1 MLHRFGSD
9 GSNYESPGFRGGT
22 ALRHLTGPRPSLFAS
37 TLLAG
42 LLLFAVPAH
51 AAVQPPPLLRQ
62 FCNTGSGAGQCEIP
76 IGVAADPTSG
86 DIYVADQQGRRIEKF
101 TAWGDFL
108 RAWGWDVVAE
118 GPDNQ
123 PPRNQIERL
132 DVDATA
138 GSFTLFTVAGGNH
151 ESGPI
156 PFDASAAQL
165 KDALEEANPPY
176 AGIKGEDL
184 NVTGPDGGPW
194 TVEFTGELANVTVP
208 RFEPINSTL
217 SGAAAS
223 VTATP
228 LQLGGSFEICVPA
241 LGDLCKAGQNT
252 PAAGG
257 LGGPQGLALD
267 SVGDL
272 YVTDRP
278 NSRVEKFSPDGQ
290 FLLTFGGEVNAT
302 AVALREEQEANSEPI
317 TVTEA
322 QENLCTAAS
331 GDTCQAGTEGSG
343 QGQFGFW
350 KLGAYVAVDTNL
362 TATSADDILYV
373 GDQGRLQEFDPE
385 GHYLADLPDPDHVI
399 EDGGTVNSLALDQ
412 TSGAVYLGFFKPE
425 SAATSKPDIHKLD
438 DAGEQ
443 LCAIEAHNPTAV
455 AVAADGSVYLV
466 AGVASS
472 TEPREIERFDSS
484 CGGKELLFEKELGL
498 TEDTNQFSVGTGI
511 NPTGIATSS
520 ACGIEGT
527 DLLISNPDQFD
538 SFVKLFGPPPQDLA
552 PPCSKP
558 AEVPPSIE
566 SSSATS
572 VGSEGASVR
581 ARIDPNFWPDTAYHA
596 AYATAQCIAA
606 EGWSGSCV
614 TDQPASGDLLLTETV
629 ASGALAT
636 KSLFLGSSQPLTPD
650 TDYEF
655 RFFAHSSGG
664 GPTEGPLG
672 TFHTYPLPAPAKA
685 DCPNQAF
692 RIGPSAALPDCRA
705 YELVSPPQKNGGE
718 VLTPVEGL
726 TEAAT
731 DGDSLTFASTTAFS
745 EPQAAPLYNQYLS
758 QREADGWSTRSI
770 SPSRTGLA
778 LIEKEELVT
787 LYKLFSDD
795 LCSGWLLQDTDHPLI
810 EGDVPRGV
818 SNLYR
823 RTGLRSGCGAD
834 TYQLLTTVFPPGHD
848 PTVEVPGQSRYY
860 PRVQGASA
868 DGQVSVYRAPGSLT
882 AGSCLP
888 PEHTKENFQVYL
900 SREESPGVPP
910 TLVSVLPDGE
920 AACTHSSVG
929 TAQSSAGAFNTR
941 EDSLYHAVSDDGSRV
956 YWTASQLP
964 VEDETHFNGYSANQT
979 PGTIYL
985 RLNAIQ
991 PQSAFNKKGKCIEAQ
1006 AACTLPVSTEA
1017 EAFAGSHSSR
1027 FLSAAADGSA
1037 AIFSTGDNEP
1047 NKLKTGPQLYEFD
1060 LARALAGEP
1069 ADTLIASHLLGI
1081 LGASSDA
1088 FRVYFLS
1095 TEALEGQGAAG
1106 KPNLYLHTRGAGSTF
1121 IATLGSGASLT
1132 IANSSAVAI
1141 EPYLHT
1147 ARVSPDGSHAAFTSA
1162 DPALAQQVAG
1172 YDNTDAASGR
1182 PDREVYLYDA
1192 EADGGEGKLLCASC
1206 NPAGAAPAG
1215 RLLGGPQNDVW
1226 VAATLPGWVTSTHPG
1241 NVLSTDGS
1249 RLFFESYEALLPRDS
1264 NGRADVYEWEA
1275 AADKSDCLDQ
1285 IGGELYLPASDG
1297 CLSLISSG
1305 QSSLDTRLIDASA
1318 DGRDVFIYTNSSL
1331 LPQDNGFQDV
1341 YDARAGGGFPAP
1353 VPAPPACEGE
1363 ACKGLPAA
1371 PAEVLPAS
1379 ASFHGAGNVS
1389 EAPRHRCHRPRVR
1402 RSGRCVSKRKKRPR
1416 SGRVRRHRHRAAGN
1430 GRSVR

>member
-1 MLHRFGSD
+1 MIVLPIRTRHHRG
-9 GSNYESPGFRGGT
+9 PARA
-22 ALRHLTGPRPSLFAS
+22 ALLALS
-37 TLLAG
+37 LAG
-42 LLLFAVPAH
+42 LL
-51 AAVQPPPLLRQ
+51 AACAPSAARADPPLLRQ
-62 FCNTGSGAGQCEIP
+62 FCNTGAAAGQCEIP
-76 IGVAADPTSG
+76 RGIATDPTSG
-86 DIYVADQQGRRIEKF
+86 DIYVADQAGRRIEKF

-118 GPDNQ
+118 GPD
-123 PPRNQIERL
+123 
-132 DVDATA
+132 DD
-138 GSFTLFTVAGGNH
+138 G
-151 ESGPI
+151 
-156 PFDASAAQL
+156 
-165 KDALEEANPPY
+165 
-176 AGIKGEDL
+176 
-184 NVTGPDGGPW
+184 TG
-194 TVEFTGELANVTVP
+194 
-208 RFEPINSTL
+208 FE
-217 SGAAAS
+217 
-223 VTATP
+223 V
-228 LQLGGSFEICVPA
+228 CVPA
-241 LGDLCKAGQNT
+241 TGDVCKGGLAG
-252 PAAGG
+252 AAGG
-257 LGGPQGLALD
+257 QFDSPGGIALD
-267 SVGDL
+267 SAGDL
-272 YVTDRP
+272 YATDFAGR
-278 NSRVEKFSPDGQ
+278 RVEKFTPEGE
-290 FLLTFGGEVNAT
+290 FLLTFGGQVNAT
-302 AVALREEQEANSEPI
+302 AAAFREEQESKSEPV

-331 GDTCQAGTEGSG
+331 GDTCQAGTQGTG
-343 QGQFGFW
+343 QGQFGAW
-350 KLGAYVAVDTNL
+350 ALGSFVAVDTKQ
-362 TATSADDILYV
+362 TATTADDVIYV
-373 GDQGRLQEFDPE
+373 GDQARVQEFDAD
-385 GHYLADLPDPDHVI
+385 GHYLAGLPDP
-399 EDGGTVNSLALDQ
+399 ESLLEEEGTVNSLAVQ
-412 TSGAVYLGFFKPE
+412 KSSGALYLTFANSGLSPRA
-425 SAATSKPDIHKLD
+425 SNPDIHKLNPS
-438 DAGEQ
+438 GEE
-443 LCAIEAHNPTAV
+443 LCAIEAHDPTAV
-455 AVAADGSVYLV
+455 AVGAQGDVYVVDG
-466 AGVASS
+466 GDG
-472 TEPREIERFDSS
+472 TFPREIEHFGSS
-484 CGGKELLFEKELGL
+484 CGVGDLLIGP
-498 TEDTNQFSVGTGI
+498 EDVTTKGNQFSIGSGFN

-705 YELVSPPQKNGGE
+705 YELVSPPDKNGGE
-718 VLTPVEGL
+718 VLTPTEGL

-731 DGDSLTFASTTAFS
+731 DGDSLTFASTTAFA

-758 QREADGWSTRSI
+758 QRGPDGWSTRSI
-770 SPSRTGLA
+770 SAPRTTRGLN
-778 LIEKEELVT
+778 EHEELDT
-787 LYKLFSDD
+787 RYKLFSHD
-795 LCSGWLLQDTDHPLI
+795 LCSGWLLQETDLPLL
-810 EGDVPRGV
+810 EGEVPRGV

-823 RTGLRSGCGAD
+823 RQGLHQGCGAPEAF
-834 TYQLLTTVFPPGHD
+834 QLLTTVFPPGY
-848 PTVEVPGQSRYY
+848 PQGNESLYY
-860 PRVQGASA
+860 PEVQGASA
-868 DGQVSVYRAPGSLT
+868 DGSISLYRAAGSLT
-882 AGSCLP
+882 AESCP
-888 PEHTKENFQVYL
+888 APEQSKQIFQLYL
-900 SREESPGVPP
+900 SREGTPGVPP
-910 TLVSVLPDGE
+910 ILISVLPNGQ
-920 AACTHSSVG
+920 AACTHSSLG
-929 TAQSSAGAFNTR
+929 TAQSFTGAFNTR
-941 EDSLYHAVSDDGSRV
+941 EDSLFHAVSADGSGI
-956 YWTASQLP
+956 YWTAAVAP
-964 VEDETHFNGYSANQT
+964 VKNNEGHYQEGAE

-985 RLNAIQ
+985 RLNATE
-991 PQSAFNKKGKCIEAQ
+991 PQSAFNKKGKCTEAQ

-1017 EAFAGSHSSR
+1017 EALAGSHSSR

-1037 AIFSTGDNEP
+1037 AVFSTGEFDN
-1047 NKLKTGPQLYEFD
+1047 LKSGPQLYEFD
-1060 LARALAGEP
+1060 LGKALTGEP
-1069 ADTLIASHLLGI
+1069 ADTLIASHLQGI
-1081 LGASSDA
+1081 LGASDDA
-1088 FRVYFLS
+1088 SRVYFVS
-1095 TEALEGQGAAG
+1095 EEQIEGQGEAG
-1106 KPNLYLHTRGAGSTF
+1106 EPNLYLHTRGAGDTF
-1121 IATLGSGASLT
+1121 IATLSGFD
-1132 IANSSAVAI
+1132 ANATEVQPTSDNI
-1141 EPYLHT
+1141 EPFKHS

-1172 YDNTDAASGR
+1172 YDNTDAASAR

-1192 EADGGEGKLLCASC
+1192 GGGGGAGSLVCVSC

-1215 RLLGGPQNDVW
+1215 RLISVPQADDW
-1226 VAATLPGWVTSTHPG
+1226 AAATIPGWVTSTHPG
-1241 NVLSTDGS
+1241 NVLSADGS

-1275 AADKSDCLDQ
+1275 SQSRAQCTDEQ
-1285 IGGELYLPASDG
+1285 GGELYVPASGG

-1371 PAEVLPAS
+1371 PEEVLPGS
-1379 ASFHGAGNVS
+1379 ASFHGAGNVVS
-1389 EAPRHRCHRPRVR
+1389 PKPRSCHKPKARRNRRCASTAKHH
-1402 RSGRCVSKRKKRPR
+1402 SKR
-1416 SGRVRRHRHRAAGN
+1416 GHARR
-1430 GRSVR
+1430 